1 MKSNDLAEIDDND
14 LAQATMSIVDRIR
27 PHLTT
32 ILAAIGIGFA
42 AMAAWTLV
50 SSQKAAEKA
59 KAWDECLAAVA
70 SRDASRLSGVSTR
83 FPDSAAGVWSQI
95 LLADNALSEG
105 ARLIFVDKALG
116 RERGEADADRGHDR
130 GQVRTDPVDD
140 RHRRLGEFVVLDLGK
155 VGGLHRGEPP
165 GAGGVAVGRGAEPK
179 NRDWRVAGVK
189 MICGPPRGL
198 RSAARVVDSAHDAPA
213 LSISPAATIG

>member
-1 MKSNDLAEIDDND
+1 MRPNDLAEIDDND

-50 SSQKAAEKA
+50 SSQKAAEKS

-70 SRDASRLSGVSTR
+70 SRDASRLSAVSTR
-83 FPDSAAGVWSQI
+83 FPDSAAAVWSQI

-105 ARLIFVDKALG
+105 GRIIFADKAMG
-116 RERGEADADRGHDR
+116 RERLQAAADTYAAVMSQRPEALASERATFGLAR
-130 GQVRTDPVDD
+130 AREA
-140 RHRRLGEFVVLDLGK
+140 LGEL
-155 VGGLHRGEPP
+155 E
-165 GAGGVAVGRGAEPK
+165 
-179 NRDWRVAGVK
+179 
-189 MICGPPRGL
+189 
-198 RSAARVVDSAHDAPA
+198 AARRGYETLVKE
-213 LSISPAATIG
+213 

>member
-1 MKSNDLAEIDDND
+1 MFTQRMIDDD
-14 LAQATMSIVDRIR
+14 DDDDDDDDAPDYDMLVQSDSGAAADGQHSRLQSFTFATRFQQHFRESFLR
-27 PHLTT
+27 PLGVP
-32 ILAAIGIGFA
+32 LRG
-42 AMAAWTLV
+42 
-50 SSQKAAEKA
+50 
-59 KAWDECLAAVA
+59 DECP
-70 SRDASRLSGVSTR
+70 G
-83 FPDSAAGVWSQI
+83 
-95 LLADNALSEG
+95 
-105 ARLIFVDKALG
+105 
-116 RERGEADADRGHDR
+116 GEACKRDTDGHSEHR
-130 GQVRTDPVDD
+130 EVRTDPVDE
-140 RHRRLGEFVVLDLGK
+140 RHRRLGKIVPLDFGK

>member
-1 MKSNDLAEIDDND
+1 MQPTDLAEIDDND

-105 ARLIFVDKALG
+105 ARMIFVDKPLG
-116 RERGEADADRGHDR
+116 RERLQAAADTYAAVMSQRPQALAAERATLGLARAREA
-130 GQVRTDPVDD
+130 
-140 RHRRLGEFVVLDLGK
+140 LGELEAARRGYETLVKEYPNSPLRGLAESHAMTLGRPATAAWYDWFAK
-155 VGGLHRGEPP
+155 DAKPATTP
-165 GAGGVAVGRGAEPK
+165 AAEPTASGTATP
-179 NRDWRVAGVK
+179 AG
-189 MICGPPRGL
+189 
-198 RSAARVVDSAHDAPA
+198 
-213 LSISPAATIG
+213 